1 MGIDRLITPDTF
13 GFIAAA
19 LTTVAFLPQ
28 VIKTWRTKKAEDV
41 SIVMLLMFITGLL
54 FWIIYAIKIN
64 ALPVLIANIVT
75 IVLNVTILTLKLIYK
90 KQTTTAGPKRW
101 L

>member
-1 MGIDRLITPDTF
+1 MGIDPLIKPDTF

-19 LTTVAFLPQ
+19 LTTIAFLPQ

-54 FWIIYAIKIN
+54 FWIVYAIQTN
-64 ALPVLIANIVT
+64 ALPVLIANIIT
-75 IVLNVTILTLKLIYK
+75 FILNVTILTLKLIYG
-90 KQTTTAGPKRW
+90 KQPSSPQITE
-101 L
+101 

>member
-1 MGIDRLITPDTF
+1 MDIKNLITSDTF

-19 LTTVAFLPQ
+19 LTTIAFLPQ

-54 FWIIYAIKIN
+54 FWIVYAIQAH
-64 ALPVLIANIVT
+64 ALPVLIANVIT
-75 IVLNVTILTLKLIYK
+75 FILNVIILTLKLIYG
-90 KQTTTAGPKRW
+90 KQPSSSTRITQ
-101 L
+101 